1 MMGRALGFLGVMI
14 TMAIGLYI
22 YSVQIRSVSAPGG
35 GSVPTGA
42 AEIVGVK
49 SDLMSIATAERG
61 YFAAQGN
68 YASLDELTAGK
79 YITITRDRPP
89 YTYDADVTP
98 TGFRV
103 TATRDTKGGPA
114 ELWIDETMQIKSS
127 D

>member
-1 MMGRALGFLGVMI
+1 MGRVLGFLSVVI

-35 GSVPTGA
+35 GSVPAGA
-42 AEIVGVK
+42 AEITGVK
-49 SDLMSIATAERG
+49 SDLLSIATSERG

-68 YASLDELTAGK
+68 YASLDELRAGK
-79 YITITRDRPP
+79 YITIERDRPP
-89 YTYDADVTP
+89 YTYDAEVTP
-98 TGFRV
+98 SGFRI

-114 ELWIDETMQIKSS
+114 ELWIDESMQIKSS

>member
-1 MMGRALGFLGVMI
+1 MGRAFGFLGVVI

-22 YSVQIRSVSAPGG
+22 YSVQIRSVSATGG
-35 GSVPTGA
+35 GGVPTGA
-42 AEIVGVK
+42 AEIMGVK
-49 SDLMSIATAERG
+49 SDLMSFATAERG

-79 YITITRDRPP
+79 YVTIGRDRPP

>member
-1 MMGRALGFLGVMI
+1 MGRALGFLGVII

-42 AEIVGVK
+42 AEITGVK
-49 SDLMSIATAERG
+49 SDLLSIATAERG

-68 YASLDELTAGK
+68 YASLDELSAGK
-79 YITITRDRPP
+79 YITIGRDRPP
-89 YTYDADVTP
+89 YTYDAGVTP